1 MLMKRLLAVVGIS
14 LSIFGW
20 TVPAIAQSTRTVSLS
35 EARGEPEIVTL
46 ELSEGHGTTL
56 NFRPVGETVRRA
68 WLDDLSKVT
77 LSFDDANCN
86 GQGNGC
92 AATVI
97 HLRRINPLDFPDLP
111 KTETT
116 LLTVVTDW
124 GVYMFR
130 LTFPA
135 GDAGTYLVEIQPDPV
150 RPRRTIAPQLGNAS
164 VAEIERGLNVAQDQ
178 NLIQENSS
186 LWERVQQ
193 VTAAVREGKT
203 IEEAVAEVGVSTE
216 LVTRLVEMGQR
227 SPFPAAELS
236 L

>member
-1 MLMKRLLAVVGIS
+1 MKRLLTVVGIS

-20 TVPAIAQSTRTVSLS
+20 TVPATAQSTRTLTLS
-35 EARGEPEIVTL
+35 EARGESEIVTL
-46 ELSEGHGTTL
+46 ELSDGHGTTL

-86 GQGNGC
+86 GQDNGC
-92 AATVI
+92 AASVI

-124 GVYMFR
+124 GVYVFR
-130 LTFPA
+130 LMFPA
-135 GDAGTYLVEIQPDPV
+135 GDSGTYLVEIQPDSIQPQ
-150 RPRRTIAPQLGNAS
+150 RAIAPQFVGAS
-164 VAEIERGLNVAQDQ
+164 ADVIERGLNVAQGE
-178 NLIQENSS
+178 NLIQESSS
-186 LWERVQQ
+186 LWGRVQQ
-193 VTAAVREGKT
+193 VIAAVREGKT
-203 IEEAVAEVGVSTE
+203 IDQAVAEVGVSEE

-227 SPFPAAELS
+227 SPFPATELS

>member
-1 MLMKRLLAVVGIS
+1 MKRLLTVVGIS

-20 TVPAIAQSTRTVSLS
+20 TVPAIAQSTRTLSIS

-46 ELSEGHGTTL
+46 QLSEGHGTTL

-86 GQGNGC
+86 GQNNGC
-92 AATVI
+92 AASVI

-124 GVYMFR
+124 GVYVFR

-135 GDAGTYLVEIQPDPV
+135 GDSGTYLVEIQPDSV
-150 RPRRTIAPQLGNAS
+150 RPRRAIAPQLENAS
-164 VAEIERGLNVAQDQ
+164 AEQIERGLNAAQDQ
-178 NLIQENSS
+178 NLIQESSS

-193 VTAAVREGKT
+193 VIAIVREGKT
-203 IEEAVAEVGVSTE
+203 IDAAVEEVGVSAE

-227 SPFPAAELS
+227 SPVPTTELS

>member
-1 MLMKRLLAVVGIS
+1 MKRLLTVVGIS

-20 TVPAIAQSTRTVSLS
+20 TVPAIAQSTRTLSIS

-46 ELSEGHGTTL
+46 QLSEGHGTTL

-77 LSFDDANCN
+77 LSFDDSNCN
-86 GQGNGC
+86 GQDNSC
-92 AATVI
+92 AASVI

-124 GVYMFR
+124 GVYVFR

-135 GDAGTYLVEIQPDPV
+135 GDSGTYLVEIQPDSV
-150 RPRRTIAPQLGNAS
+150 RPRRAIAPQLENAS
-164 VAEIERGLNVAQDQ
+164 AEQIERGLNAAQDQ
-178 NLIQENSS
+178 NLIQESSS

-193 VTAAVREGKT
+193 VIAIVREGKT
-203 IEEAVAEVGVSTE
+203 IDAAVEEVGVSAE

-227 SPFPAAELS
+227 SPVPTTELS